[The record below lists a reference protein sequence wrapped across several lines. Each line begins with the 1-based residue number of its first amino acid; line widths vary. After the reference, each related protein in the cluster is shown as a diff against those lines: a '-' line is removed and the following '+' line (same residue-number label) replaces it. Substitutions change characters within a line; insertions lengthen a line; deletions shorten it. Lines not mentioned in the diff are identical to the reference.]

1 MKPKEQVLRFLLG
14 ANTPQGFVSR
24 FEGVAD
30 VEDGWRL
37 LVIKGGPGSGKS
49 TMMKRIAQS
58 LAPEYGNMEMIHC
71 SSDVSSLDGVVVP
84 DLKFAIMDGT
94 PPHAIHRSLNKM
106 NRDSIAI
113 SGWPARAASQGI
125 GTSYP

>member
-1 MKPKEQVLRFLLG
+1 MKSKEPVLRFLLG

-49 TMMKRIAQS
+49 TMMKRIAAA
-58 LAPEYGNMEMIHC
+58 LETEYDNIEMIHC
-71 SSDVSSLDGVVVP
+71 SSDVDSLDGVVVP
-84 DLKFAIMDGT
+84 GLKFAIIDGT
-94 PPHAIHRSLNKM
+94 PPHAGAHNIIKSPN
-106 NRDSIAI
+106 
-113 SGWPARAASQGI
+113 
-125 GTSYP
+125 